1 MAPRIEIILGSIREG
16 RAGERVAR
24 WVHGLASRRADL
36 EVELLDLKDWPL
48 PTYANAANPKQAET
62 GYEDPL
68 ARAWHDR
75 IARADGF
82 VIVTPE
88 YNFGYP
94 PALKNALDYLY
105 APWNN
110 KPVAFA
116 SYGGTSGGV
125 RAVQQLRQVVIELQM
140 APIRAEVNIPF
151 VSRAF
156 GEQGEPLDPLH
167 AKRAEAMFDQLAWWA
182 VVLREGRE
190 RHPLAAPARARA

>member
-1 MAPRIEIILGSIREG
+1 MAPRIEIILGSVREG

-24 WVHGLASRRADL
+24 WIHAIASRRADL
-36 EVELLDLKDWPL
+36 EAALIDLKEWPL
-48 PTYANAANPKQAET
+48 PPYAFAANPKQLET
-62 GYEDPL
+62 RYEDAL
-68 ARAWHDR
+68 ARAWFER

-88 YNFGYP
+88 YNHGYP
-94 PALKNALDYLY
+94 PSLKNALDYLY

-125 RAVQQLRQVVIELQM
+125 RAVQQLRQVVVELQM

-151 VSRAF
+151 VARAF
-156 GEQGEPLDPLH
+156 GEQGEPVDPLH
-167 AKRAEAMFDQLAWWA
+167 AKRAAAMFDQLAWWA
-182 VVLREGRE
+182 IVLREGRE
-190 RHPLAAPARARA
+190 RHPRPAPAQARA